1 MFPCFNEVLLTFKIF
16 LFVVL
21 LTVKSS
27 VFLVL
32 RFTTLCPWIDIWFY
46 DFLLPYQNCRCRQTA
61 FLYWQIKFH
70 VFGPI
75 HITAKLRQF
84 TCLWAQTCNFW
95 DVFVLLLIFE
105 IQSVVD

>member
-1 MFPCFNEVLLTFKIF
+1 MFPCFNEVLLTFKAF

-21 LTVKSS
+21 LTVKFSA
-27 VFLVL
+27 VL
-32 RFTTLCPWIDIWFY
+32 RFTSLCPWTDIWFC

-61 FLYWQIKFH
+61 FLYWQINLR

-84 TCLWAQTCNFW
+84 TCFRSSN
-95 DVFVLLLIFE
+95 V
-105 IQSVVD
+105 